1 MTHPPPG
8 DAPYRDARRP
18 VGERVDDLVG
28 RMTLEEKVA
37 QLVGVWV
44 TLDTERGEVAPYQG
58 MFAEAVGRPRDL
70 AEQLRAG
77 IGQITRAYGSGP
89 VTPADGIRLV
99 NDLQRRLVEGTRLG
113 IPAIVHE
120 ECLTG
125 FMALGATTFPSPL
138 AWGATWDPA
147 LIEEVGRAI
156 AGQMRRVGAHQGLA
170 PVLDVVRDPR
180 WGRVEECI
188 AEDPHLVGA
197 IGAAYVRGLQGDD
210 PTTGVVATPKH
221 FAGYSSSEGG
231 RNLAPARLG
240 RRELEDVFL
249 PPFERAIREGGA
261 LSIMNAYQDIDGEPV
276 AASRWMLTEVLRDR
290 WGFDGIV
297 VSDYFSV
304 AFLWSLHGTAAD
316 TGHAAVQALLAG
328 LDVELPNPDGYA
340 APLRAAVEDARLDEA
355 VVDRSLRRILAL
367 KVRLGLFEAPYVD
380 EPAPEDPVD
389 LDPPAARALA
399 RRVAERSVTVLRN
412 DGGILPLAA
421 DGDDVVAVIGP
432 NADDAR
438 LLLGNY
444 SFENHVHYQDGAA
457 LGLPVT
463 TVLAGITG
471 IVGPDRVRRAWG
483 CDVTDPST
491 DGFTAAVAAADEAA
505 VAVVV
510 VGDRAGHFGR
520 GTVGEG
526 TDTDDLSLPGVQED
540 LVRAVVATSTPTVVV
555 LVNGRPHGLA
565 WVAEHA
571 AAVVAAWM
579 PGEEGG
585 AAVADVLFGG
595 VEPTGRTPV
604 TFASGGAGGAGQQ
617 PLTYLRK
624 ALGATGY
631 AGSSTRPVFPFGHGL
646 AYTTFGYD
654 DLDLGTG
661 TVPVDAAIDVAC
673 TVTNTGHRPGRE
685 VVQVYLR
692 DVVASITRPVQ
703 ELAGFSGVELEPR
716 QSARVRFSLPADLAS
731 FTGVDLRR
739 IVEPGVI
746 EVQVGAS
753 SADIR
758 LRGEVTLT
766 GEVREVGEGRA
777 LAGGAS
783 VERLGSGPMG
793 GR

>member
-1 MTHPPPG
+1 
-8 DAPYRDARRP
+8 
-18 VGERVDDLVG
+18 
-28 RMTLEEKVA
+28 MTLEEKVA

-44 TLDTERGEVAPYQG
+44 TLDAERGEVAPYQG
-58 MFAEAVGRPRDL
+58 MFAEAAGGPRDL
-70 AEQLRAG
+70 DEGLRSG

-89 VTPADGIRLV
+89 VTPAEGVRLV

-147 LIEEVGRAI
+147 LIEEVGGAI
-156 AGQMRRVGAHQGLA
+156 AAQMRTVGAHQGLA

-197 IGAAYVRGLQGDD
+197 IGTAYVRGLQGDD
-210 PTTGVVATPKH
+210 LTTGVVATPKH

-261 LSIMNAYQDIDGEPV
+261 LSIMNAYQDIDGEPA
-276 AASRWMLTEVLRDR
+276 AASRWLLTDVLRDR

-304 AFLWSLHGTAAD
+304 AFLWSLHGTATD
-316 TGHAAVQALLAG
+316 TGHAAVQALTAG
-328 LDVELPNPDGYA
+328 LDVELPNPDCYA
-340 APLRAAVEDARLDEA
+340 APLRAAVEGGGLDEA
-355 VVDRSLRRILAL
+355 VVDRSLRRVLAL
-367 KVRLGLFEAPYVD
+367 KVRLGLFERPYVD
-380 EPAPEDPVD
+380 EPTPGAPVD

-412 DGGILPLAA
+412 DGGLLPLAA
-421 DGDDVVAVIGP
+421 DGTAAVAVIGP
-432 NADDAR
+432 NADDPR

-444 SFENHVHYQDGAA
+444 SFENHVHYQDGAG
-457 LGLPVT
+457 LGLPVA
-463 TVLAGITG
+463 TVLDGITA

-491 DGFTAAVAAADEAA
+491 TGFDAAVAAAGDAA

-510 VGDRAGHFGR
+510 VGDRAGHFGQ

-540 LVRAVVATSTPTVVV
+540 LVRAVVATGVPTVVV
-555 LVNGRPHGLA
+555 LVNGRPHALA

-585 AAVADVLFGG
+585 LAVAEVLFGR
-595 VEPTGRTPV
+595 VEPRGRTPV
-604 TFASGGAGGAGQQ
+604 TFGAAGGAGQQ

-646 AYTTFGYD
+646 AYTTFAYD
-654 DLDLGTG
+654 DLDVGSDDAPVGGT
-661 TVPVDAAIDVAC
+661 IEVAC
-673 TVTNTGHRPGRE
+673 TVTNTGDRPGRE

-692 DVVASITRPVQ
+692 DVVASVTRPVQ
-703 ELAGFSGVELEPR
+703 ELAGFCGVELAPGE
-716 QSARVRFSLPADLAS
+716 SARARFSLPTDLVS
-731 FTGVDLRR
+731 FTGVELRR
-739 IVEPGVI
+739 IVEPGAI

-758 LRGEVTLT
+758 LRGQVTLT

-777 LAGGAS
+777 LAGT
-783 VERLGSGPMG
+783 VRIEVLGSGRRG